1 MNLFHNR
8 EKALE
13 ALVKV
18 EGEDWLKRQK
28 AGQFKGFSV
37 FEAIEKL
44 DREFQPNSDF
54 PIYVIYGRHGW
65 NRYRVTLGGEVEFI
79 ELQAGSND
87 DVRKADEAGFKL
99 V

>member
-8 EKALE
+8 EKVLE

-28 AGQFKGFSV
+28 AGQFQGFSV

-44 DREFQPNSDF
+44 EREFLPNNDF
-54 PIYVIYGRHGW
+54 PIHVIYGDHGW

-79 ELQAGSND
+79 GLQARSKESRKTAE
-87 DVRKADEAGFKL
+87 DVGFTI